1 MTMQDDNQLGN
12 YLRERRQRLDA
23 AKLGYTLLR
32 RRTPGLR
39 QEEVAVRACVSTT
52 WYTWLEQG
60 RGGAPSEDVLERLAK
75 ALELSAAVRDHLFL
89 LAQNR
94 LPGVTWQAGV
104 EVSPSLQRVL
114 DSITHSPA
122 LVKTAEWQVVAW
134 NHAATKVFVDYA
146 QLPPEQRN
154 ILLMMFRNEEMKKRL
169 PDWHKVTRGMVA
181 NFRADVP
188 TCRRADVARTGASE
202 HVRMLVEELS
212 VMSETFRQLWQSQ
225 EVSQHGKGIKQ
236 LWLPDEG
243 VLELEYSTFA
253 VEGKPGLSLVVFNP
267 RQQHDRDCVAR
278 LLLR

>member
-1 MTMQDDNQLGN
+1 MTQQDDNVLGN

-39 QEEVAVRACVSTT
+39 REEVAVRACVSTT

-60 RGGAPSEDVLERLAK
+60 RGGAPSEEVLERLAK
-75 ALELSAAVRDHLFL
+75 ALELSAAERDHLFL

-104 EVSPSLQRVL
+104 NVSASLQRVL
-114 DSITHSPA
+114 DSMEHTPA

-134 NHAATKVFVDYA
+134 NRAATKVFVDYA
-146 QLPPEQRN
+146 ELPPEQRN

-169 PDWHKVTRGMVA
+169 PDWHQVTRGMVA
-181 NFRADVP
+181 NF
-188 TCRRADVARTGASE
+188 RADVARTGASE
-202 HVRMLVEELS
+202 HVRALVEELS
-212 VMSETFRQLWQSQ
+212 EMSETFRQLWQSQ
-225 EVSQHGKGIKQ
+225 EVSQHGEGIKQ

-267 RQQHDRDCVAR
+267 RQQRDRDCVAR
-278 LLLR
+278 LMTRP

>member
-1 MTMQDDNQLGN
+1 MPQQDDNLLGN

-23 AKLGYTLLR
+23 GKLGYPLLR

-39 QEEVAVRACVSTT
+39 REEVAVRACVSTT

-60 RGGAPSEDVLERLAK
+60 RGGAPSEEVLERLAK
-75 ALELSAAVRDHLFL
+75 ALELSAAERDHLFL

-104 EVSPSLQRVL
+104 DVSPSLQRVL
-114 DSITHSPA
+114 DSMTHTPA

-154 ILLMMFRNEEMKKRL
+154 ILLMMFSNEEMKKRL
-169 PDWHKVTRGMVA
+169 PDWHQVTRGMVA
-181 NFRADVP
+181 NF
-188 TCRRADVARTGASE
+188 RADVARTGASE
-202 HVRMLVEELS
+202 HVRALVDELCA
-212 VMSETFRQLWQSQ
+212 MSETFRQLWQSQ
-225 EVSQHGKGIKQ
+225 EVSQHGEGIKQ

-267 RQQHDRDCVAR
+267 RLQRDCETVAR
-278 LLLR
+278 LMARP

>member
-1 MTMQDDNQLGN
+1 MTQQDDNLLGN

-39 QEEVAVRACVSTT
+39 REEVAVRACVSTT

-60 RGGAPSEDVLERLAK
+60 RGGAPSEEVLERLAR
-75 ALELSAAVRDHLFL
+75 ALELSAAERDHLFL

-104 EVSPSLQRVL
+104 DVSPSLQRVL
-114 DSITHSPA
+114 DSMENTPA

-134 NHAATKVFVDYA
+134 NRAATKVFVDYA
-146 QLPPEQRN
+146 ELPPAQRN

-181 NFRADVP
+181 NFRADV
-188 TCRRADVARTGASE
+188 ARTGASE
-202 HVRMLVEELS
+202 HVRALVEELCE
-212 VMSETFRQLWQSQ
+212 MSDTFRQLWQSQ
-225 EVSQHGKGIKQ
+225 EVSQHGEGIKQ

-278 LLLR
+278 LMARP

>member
-1 MTMQDDNQLGN
+1 MTQQDDNVLGN

-23 AKLGYTLLR
+23 TKLGYPLLR

-39 QEEVAVRACVSTT
+39 REEVAVRACVSTT

-60 RGGAPSEDVLERLAK
+60 RGGAPSEEVLERLAK
-75 ALELSAAVRDHLFL
+75 ALELSAAERDHLFL

-104 EVSPSLQRVL
+104 DVSPSLQRVL
-114 DSITHSPA
+114 DSMEHSPA

-134 NHAATKVFVDYA
+134 NRAATKVFVDYA
-146 QLPPEQRN
+146 ELPPEQRN

-169 PDWHKVTRGMVA
+169 PDWQQVTRGMVA
-181 NFRADVP
+181 NF
-188 TCRRADVARTGASE
+188 RADVARTGASE
-202 HVRMLVEELS
+202 HVRALVEELS
-212 VMSETFRQLWQSQ
+212 AMSETFRQLWQSQ
-225 EVSQHGKGIKQ
+225 EVSQHGEGIKQ
-236 LWLPDEG
+236 MWLPDEG

-267 RQQHDRDCVAR
+267 RQQQDRDCVAR
-278 LLLR
+278 LMARP

>member
-1 MTMQDDNQLGN
+1 MTSQDDNQLGN

-39 QEEVAVRACVSTT
+39 REEVAVRACVSTT

-60 RGGAPSEDVLERLAK
+60 RGGAPSEEVLERLAR
-75 ALELSAAVRDHLFL
+75 ALELSAAERDHLFL

-104 EVSPSLQRVL
+104 DVSPSLQRVL
-114 DSITHSPA
+114 DSMENTPA

-134 NHAATKVFVDYA
+134 NRAATKVFVDYA
-146 QLPPEQRN
+146 ELPPAQRN

-181 NFRADVP
+181 NFRADV
-188 TCRRADVARTGASE
+188 ARTGASE
-202 HVRMLVEELS
+202 HVRALVDELCE
-212 VMSETFRQLWQSQ
+212 MSDTFRQLWQSQ
-225 EVSQHGKGIKQ
+225 EVSQHGEGIKQ

-243 VLELEYSTFA
+243 MLELEYSTFA

-267 RQQHDRDCVAR
+267 RQQHDRECVAR
-278 LLLR
+278 LMARP

>member
-1 MTMQDDNQLGN
+1 MTQQDDNLLGN

-23 AKLGYTLLR
+23 GKLGYPLLR

-39 QEEVAVRACVSTT
+39 REEVAVRACVSTT

-60 RGGAPSEDVLERLAK
+60 RGGAPSEEVLERLSK
-75 ALELSAAVRDHLFL
+75 ALELSAAERDHLFL

-104 EVSPSLQRVL
+104 DVSPSLQRVL
-114 DSITHSPA
+114 DSMTHTPA

-154 ILLMMFRNEEMKKRL
+154 ILLMMFSNEEMKKRL
-169 PDWHKVTRGMVA
+169 PDWHQVTRNMVA
-181 NFRADVP
+181 NF
-188 TCRRADVARTGASE
+188 RADVARTGASE
-202 HVRMLVEELS
+202 HVRTLVEELS
-212 VMSETFRQLWQSQ
+212 AMSETFRQLWQSQ
-225 EVSQHGKGIKQ
+225 EVSQHGEGIKQ

-267 RQQHDRDCVAR
+267 RLPRGRETVAR
-278 LLLR
+278 LMARP

>member
-1 MTMQDDNQLGN
+1 MTQQDDNVLGN

-39 QEEVAVRACVSTT
+39 REEVAVRACVSTT

-60 RGGAPSEDVLERLAK
+60 RGGAPSEEVLERLAK
-75 ALELSAAVRDHLFL
+75 ALELSAAERDHLFL

-94 LPGVTWQAGV
+94 LPGVTWQAGID
-104 EVSPSLQRVL
+104 VSPSLQRVL
-114 DSITHSPA
+114 DSMENTPA

-134 NHAATKVFVDYA
+134 NRAATKVFVDYA
-146 QLPPEQRN
+146 ELPPAQRN

-181 NFRADVP
+181 NFRADV
-188 TCRRADVARTGASE
+188 ARTGASE
-202 HVRMLVEELS
+202 HVRALVDELCE
-212 VMSETFRQLWQSQ
+212 MSETFRQLWQSQ
-225 EVSQHGKGIKQ
+225 EVSQHGEGIKQ

-278 LLLR
+278 LMARS

>member
-1 MTMQDDNQLGN
+1 MTPQDDNLLGN

-39 QEEVAVRACVSTT
+39 REEVAVRACVSTT

-60 RGGAPSEDVLERLAK
+60 RGGAPSEEVLERLAR
-75 ALELSAAVRDHLFL
+75 ALELSAAERDHLFL

-104 EVSPSLQRVL
+104 DVSPSLQRVL
-114 DSITHSPA
+114 DSMENTPA

-134 NHAATKVFVDYA
+134 NRAATKVFVDYA
-146 QLPPEQRN
+146 ELLPAQRN

-181 NFRADVP
+181 NFRADV
-188 TCRRADVARTGASE
+188 ARTGASE
-202 HVRMLVEELS
+202 HVRALVEELCE
-212 VMSETFRQLWQSQ
+212 MSDTFRQLWQSQ
-225 EVSQHGKGIKQ
+225 EVSQHGEGIKQ

-243 VLELEYSTFA
+243 VLEMEYSTFA

-267 RQQHDRDCVAR
+267 RQQHDRECVAR
-278 LLLR
+278 LMARP

>member
-1 MTMQDDNQLGN
+1 MPLQDDNLLGN

-23 AKLGYTLLR
+23 GKLGYPLLR

-39 QEEVAVRACVSTT
+39 REEVAVRACVSTT

-60 RGGAPSEDVLERLAK
+60 RGGAPSEEVLERLAK
-75 ALELSAAVRDHLFL
+75 ALELSAAERDHLFL

-104 EVSPSLQRVL
+104 DVSPSLQRVL
-114 DSITHSPA
+114 DSMTHTPA

-154 ILLMMFRNEEMKKRL
+154 ILLMMFSNEEMKKRL
-169 PDWHKVTRGMVA
+169 PDWHHVTRGMVA
-181 NFRADVP
+181 NF
-188 TCRRADVARTGASE
+188 RADVARTGASE
-202 HVRMLVEELS
+202 HVRALVDELS
-212 VMSETFRQLWQSQ
+212 EMSETFRLLWQSQ
-225 EVSQHGKGIKQ
+225 EVSQHGEGIKQ

-267 RQQHDRDCVAR
+267 RLQRDCETVAR
-278 LLLR
+278 LMARP

>member
-1 MTMQDDNQLGN
+1 MTQQDDNVLGN

-39 QEEVAVRACVSTT
+39 REEVAVRACVSTT

-60 RGGAPSEDVLERLAK
+60 RGGAPSEEVLERLAR
-75 ALELSAAVRDHLFL
+75 ALELSAAERDHLFL

-104 EVSPSLQRVL
+104 DVSPSLQRVL
-114 DSITHSPA
+114 DSMENTPA

-134 NHAATKVFVDYA
+134 NRAATKVFVDYA
-146 QLPPEQRN
+146 ELPPDQRN

-181 NFRADVP
+181 NFRADV
-188 TCRRADVARTGASE
+188 ARTGASE
-202 HVRMLVEELS
+202 HVRALVDELCEIS
-212 VMSETFRQLWQSQ
+212 DTFRQLWQSQ
-225 EVSQHGKGIKQ
+225 EVSQHGEGIKQ

-278 LLLR
+278 MMARP

>member
-1 MTMQDDNQLGN
+1 MTSQDDNQLGN

-39 QEEVAVRACVSTT
+39 REEVAVRACVSTT

-60 RGGAPSEDVLERLAK
+60 RGGAPSEEVLERLAR
-75 ALELSAAVRDHLFL
+75 ALELSAAERDHLFL

-104 EVSPSLQRVL
+104 DVSPSLQRVL
-114 DSITHSPA
+114 DSMENTPA

-134 NHAATKVFVDYA
+134 NRAATKVFVDYA
-146 QLPPEQRN
+146 ELPPAQRN

-181 NFRADVP
+181 NFRADV
-188 TCRRADVARTGASE
+188 ARTGASE
-202 HVRMLVEELS
+202 HVRALVEELCE
-212 VMSETFRQLWQSQ
+212 MSDTFRQLWQSQ
-225 EVSQHGKGIKQ
+225 EVSQHGEGIKQ

-267 RQQHDRDCVAR
+267 RQQHDRECVAR
-278 LLLR
+278 LMARP

>member
-1 MTMQDDNQLGN
+1 MTPQDDNLLGN

-39 QEEVAVRACVSTT
+39 REEVAVRACVSTT

-60 RGGAPSEDVLERLAK
+60 RGGAPSEEVLERLAR
-75 ALELSAAVRDHLFL
+75 ALELSAAERDHLFL

-104 EVSPSLQRVL
+104 DVSPSLQRVL
-114 DSITHSPA
+114 DSMENTPA

-134 NHAATKVFVDYA
+134 NLAATKVFVDYA
-146 QLPPEQRN
+146 ELPPAQRN

-181 NFRADVP
+181 NFRADV
-188 TCRRADVARTGASE
+188 ARTGASE
-202 HVRMLVEELS
+202 HVRALVDELCE
-212 VMSETFRQLWQSQ
+212 MSDTFRQLWQSQ
-225 EVSQHGKGIKQ
+225 EVSQHGEGIKQ

-278 LLLR
+278 LMARP

>member
-1 MTMQDDNQLGN
+1 MTQQDDNVLGN

-39 QEEVAVRACVSTT
+39 REEVAVRACVSTT

-60 RGGAPSEDVLERLAK
+60 RGGAPSEEVLERLAK
-75 ALELSAAVRDHLFL
+75 ALELSAAERDHLFL

-104 EVSPSLQRVL
+104 DVSPSLQRVL
-114 DSITHSPA
+114 DSMEHTPA

-134 NHAATKVFVDYA
+134 NRAATKVFVDYA
-146 QLPPEQRN
+146 ELPPEQRN
-154 ILLMMFRNEEMKKRL
+154 ILLMMFRYEEMEKRL
-169 PDWHKVTRGMVA
+169 PDWHQVTRGMVA
-181 NFRADVP
+181 NF
-188 TCRRADVARTGASE
+188 RADVARTGASE
-202 HVRMLVEELS
+202 HVRALVEELS
-212 VMSETFRQLWQSQ
+212 EMSETFRQLWQSQ
-225 EVSQHGKGIKQ
+225 EVSQHGEGIKQ

-267 RQQHDRDCVAR
+267 RQQRDRDCVAR
-278 LLLR
+278 LMTRP

>member
-1 MTMQDDNQLGN
+1 MTPQDDNLLGN

-39 QEEVAVRACVSTT
+39 REEVAVRACVSTT

-60 RGGAPSEDVLERLAK
+60 RGGAPSEEVLERLAR
-75 ALELSAAVRDHLFL
+75 ALELSAAERDHLFL

-104 EVSPSLQRVL
+104 DVSPSLQRVL
-114 DSITHSPA
+114 DSMENTPA

-134 NHAATKVFVDYA
+134 NRAATKVFVDYA
-146 QLPPEQRN
+146 ELPPAQRN

-169 PDWHKVTRGMVA
+169 PDWHKVSRGMVA
-181 NFRADVP
+181 NF
-188 TCRRADVARTGASE
+188 RADVARTGASE
-202 HVRMLVEELS
+202 HVRALVEELCE
-212 VMSETFRQLWQSQ
+212 MSDTFRQLWQSQ
-225 EVSQHGKGIKQ
+225 EVSQHGEGVKQ

-243 VLELEYSTFA
+243 VLEMEYSTFA

-267 RQQHDRDCVAR
+267 RQQHDRECVAR
-278 LLLR
+278 LMARP

>member
-1 MTMQDDNQLGN
+1 MTQQDDNVLGN

-39 QEEVAVRACVSTT
+39 REEVAVRACVSTT

-60 RGGAPSEDVLERLAK
+60 RGGAPSEEVLERLAK
-75 ALELSAAVRDHLFL
+75 ALELSAAERDHLFL

-104 EVSPSLQRVL
+104 DVSPSLQRVL
-114 DSITHSPA
+114 DSMEHTPA

-134 NHAATKVFVDYA
+134 NRAATKVFVDYA
-146 QLPPEQRN
+146 ELPPEQRN

-169 PDWHKVTRGMVA
+169 PDWHQVTRGMVA
-181 NFRADVP
+181 NF
-188 TCRRADVARTGASE
+188 RADVARTGASE
-202 HVRMLVEELS
+202 HVRALVEELS
-212 VMSETFRQLWQSQ
+212 EMSETFRQLWQSQ
-225 EVSQHGKGIKQ
+225 EVSQHGEGIKQ

-267 RQQHDRDCVAR
+267 RQQRDRDCVAR
-278 LLLR
+278 LMKRP

>member
-1 MTMQDDNQLGN
+1 MTQQDDNVLGN

-39 QEEVAVRACVSTT
+39 REEVAVRACVSTT

-60 RGGAPSEDVLERLAK
+60 RGGAPSEEVLERLAR
-75 ALELSAAVRDHLFL
+75 ALELSAAERDHLFL

-104 EVSPSLQRVL
+104 DVSPSLQRVL
-114 DSITHSPA
+114 DSMENTPA

-134 NHAATKVFVDYA
+134 NRAATKVFVDYA
-146 QLPPEQRN
+146 ELPPAQRN

-181 NFRADVP
+181 NFRADV
-188 TCRRADVARTGASE
+188 ARTGASE
-202 HVRMLVEELS
+202 HVRALVEQLCE
-212 VMSETFRQLWQSQ
+212 MSDTFRQLWQSQ
-225 EVSQHGKGIKQ
+225 EVSQHGEGIKQ

-278 LLLR
+278 LMARP

>member
-1 MTMQDDNQLGN
+1 MTMQDDNVLGN

-23 AKLGYTLLR
+23 AKLGYPLLR

-39 QEEVAVRACVSTT
+39 REEVAVRACVSTT

-60 RGGAPSEDVLERLAK
+60 RGGAPSEEVLERLAK
-75 ALELSAAVRDHLFL
+75 ALELSAAERDHLFL

-104 EVSPSLQRVL
+104 DVSPSLQRVL
-114 DSITHSPA
+114 DSMENTPA
-122 LVKTAEWQVVAW
+122 LIKTAEWQVVAW
-134 NHAATKVFVDYA
+134 NRAATKVFVDYA
-146 QLPPEQRN
+146 ELPPEQRN

-169 PDWHKVTRGMVA
+169 PDWHRVTRGMVA
-181 NFRADVP
+181 NFRADV
-188 TCRRADVARTGASE
+188 ARTGATE
-202 HVRMLVEELS
+202 HVRALVEELS
-212 VMSETFRQLWQSQ
+212 EMSETFRQLWLSQ
-225 EVSQHGKGIKQ
+225 EVSQHGEGLKQ

-278 LLLR
+278 LMARP

>member
-1 MTMQDDNQLGN
+1 MTSQDDNQLGN

-39 QEEVAVRACVSTT
+39 REEVAVRACVSTT

-60 RGGAPSEDVLERLAK
+60 RGGAPSEEVLERLAR
-75 ALELSAAVRDHLFL
+75 ALELSAAERDHLFL

-104 EVSPSLQRVL
+104 DVSPSLQRVL
-114 DSITHSPA
+114 DSMENTPA

-134 NHAATKVFVDYA
+134 NRAATKVFVDYA
-146 QLPPEQRN
+146 ELPPAQRN

-169 PDWHKVTRGMVA
+169 PDWHKVSRGMVA
-181 NFRADVP
+181 NF
-188 TCRRADVARTGASE
+188 RADVARTGASE
-202 HVRMLVEELS
+202 HVRALVEELCELS
-212 VMSETFRQLWQSQ
+212 DTFRQLWQSQ
-225 EVSQHGKGIKQ
+225 EVSQHGEGIKQ

-267 RQQHDRDCVAR
+267 RQQHDRECVAR
-278 LLLR
+278 LMARP

>member
-1 MTMQDDNQLGN
+1 MTQQDDNVLGN

-39 QEEVAVRACVSTT
+39 REEVAVRACVSTT

-60 RGGAPSEDVLERLAK
+60 RGGAPSEEVLERLAR
-75 ALELSAAVRDHLFL
+75 ALELSAAERDHLFL

-104 EVSPSLQRVL
+104 DVSPSLQRVL
-114 DSITHSPA
+114 DSMENTPA

-134 NHAATKVFVDYA
+134 NRAATKVFVDYA
-146 QLPPEQRN
+146 ELPPAQRN

-181 NFRADVP
+181 NFRADV
-188 TCRRADVARTGASE
+188 ARTGASE
-202 HVRMLVEELS
+202 HVRALVDELCE
-212 VMSETFRQLWQSQ
+212 MSDTFRQLWQSQ
-225 EVSQHGKGIKQ
+225 EVSQHGEGIKQ

-267 RQQHDRDCVAR
+267 RQQHDRDCVSRLMAR
-278 LLLR
+278 P

>member
-1 MTMQDDNQLGN
+1 MTSQDDNQLGN

-39 QEEVAVRACVSTT
+39 REEVAVRACVSTT

-60 RGGAPSEDVLERLAK
+60 SGGAPSEEVLERLAR
-75 ALELSAAVRDHLFL
+75 ALELSAAERDHLFL

-104 EVSPSLQRVL
+104 DVSPSLQRVL
-114 DSITHSPA
+114 DSMENTPA

-134 NHAATKVFVDYA
+134 NRAATKVFVDYA
-146 QLPPEQRN
+146 ELPPAQRN

-181 NFRADVP
+181 NFRADV
-188 TCRRADVARTGASE
+188 ARTGASE
-202 HVRMLVEELS
+202 HVRALVEELCE
-212 VMSETFRQLWQSQ
+212 MSDTFRQLWQSQ
-225 EVSQHGKGIKQ
+225 EVSQHGEGIKQ

-267 RQQHDRDCVAR
+267 RQQHDRECVAR
-278 LLLR
+278 LMARP

>member
-1 MTMQDDNQLGN
+1 MTQQDDNVLGN

-39 QEEVAVRACVSTT
+39 REEVAVRACVSTT

-60 RGGAPSEDVLERLAK
+60 RGGAPSEEVLERLAK
-75 ALELSAAVRDHLFL
+75 ALELSPAERDHLFL

-94 LPGVTWQAGV
+94 LPGVTWQAGID
-104 EVSPSLQRVL
+104 VSPSLQRVL
-114 DSITHSPA
+114 DSMENTPA

-134 NHAATKVFVDYA
+134 NRAATKVFVDYA
-146 QLPPEQRN
+146 ELPPAQRN

-169 PDWHKVTRGMVA
+169 PDWYKVTRGMVA
-181 NFRADVP
+181 NFRADV
-188 TCRRADVARTGASE
+188 ARTGASE
-202 HVRMLVEELS
+202 HVRALVDELCE
-212 VMSETFRQLWQSQ
+212 MSETFRQLWQSQ
-225 EVSQHGKGIKQ
+225 EVSQHGEGIKQ

-278 LLLR
+278 LMARS

>member
-1 MTMQDDNQLGN
+1 MTPQDDNQFGN

-39 QEEVAVRACVSTT
+39 REEVAVRACVSTT

-60 RGGAPSEDVLERLAK
+60 RGGAPSEEVLERLAR
-75 ALELSAAVRDHLFL
+75 ALELSAAERDHLFL

-104 EVSPSLQRVL
+104 DVSPSLQRVL
-114 DSITHSPA
+114 DSMENTPA

-134 NHAATKVFVDYA
+134 NRAATKVFVDYA
-146 QLPPEQRN
+146 ELPPAQRN

-181 NFRADVP
+181 NFRADV
-188 TCRRADVARTGASE
+188 ARTGASE
-202 HVRMLVEELS
+202 HVRALVEELCE
-212 VMSETFRQLWQSQ
+212 MSDTFRQLWQSQ
-225 EVSQHGKGIKQ
+225 EVSQHGEGIKQ

-267 RQQHDRDCVAR
+267 RQQHDRECVAR
-278 LLLR
+278 LMARP

>member
-1 MTMQDDNQLGN
+1 MTMQDDNVLGN

-23 AKLGYTLLR
+23 AKLGYPLLR

-39 QEEVAVRACVSTT
+39 REEVAVRACVSTT

-60 RGGAPSEDVLERLAK
+60 RGGAPSEEVLERLAK
-75 ALELSAAVRDHLFL
+75 ALELSAAERDHLFL

-104 EVSPSLQRVL
+104 DVSPSLQRVL
-114 DSITHSPA
+114 DSMENTPA
-122 LVKTAEWQVVAW
+122 LIKTAEWQVVAW
-134 NHAATKVFVDYA
+134 NRAATKVFVDYA
-146 QLPPEQRN
+146 ELPPEQRN

-169 PDWHKVTRGMVA
+169 PDWHRVTRGMVA
-181 NFRADVP
+181 NFRADV
-188 TCRRADVARTGASE
+188 ARTGATE
-202 HVRMLVEELS
+202 HVRALVEELS
-212 VMSETFRQLWQSQ
+212 EMSETFRQLWLSQ
-225 EVSQHGKGIKQ
+225 EVSQHGEGLKQ

-278 LLLR
+278 LMARS

>member
-1 MTMQDDNQLGN
+1 MTMQDDNLLGN

-39 QEEVAVRACVSTT
+39 REEVAVRACVSTT

-60 RGGAPSEDVLERLAK
+60 RGGAPSEDVLERLAN
-75 ALELSAAVRDHLFL
+75 ALELSAAERDHLFL

-114 DSITHSPA
+114 DSMTHTPA
-122 LVKTAEWQVVAW
+122 LIKTAEWQVVAW

-146 QLPPEQRN
+146 QLPAAQRN
-154 ILLMMFRNEEMKKRL
+154 ILLMMFRDEEMKKRL

-181 NFRADVP
+181 NFRADV
-188 TCRRADVARTGASE
+188 ARTGASE
-202 HVRMLVEELS
+202 HVRVLVEELS
-212 VMSETFRQLWQSQ
+212 ALSETFRQLWQSQ
-225 EVSQHGKGIKQ
+225 EVSQHGEGIKQ

-253 VEGKPGLSLVVFNP
+253 VEGKPGLSMVIFNP
-267 RQQHDRDCVAR
+267 RQQRDRDCVAR
-278 LLLR
+278 LLLAE

>member
-1 MTMQDDNQLGN
+1 MTQQDDNVLGN

-39 QEEVAVRACVSTT
+39 REEVAVRACVSTT

-60 RGGAPSEDVLERLAK
+60 RGGAPSEEVLERLAR
-75 ALELSAAVRDHLFL
+75 ALELSAAERDHLFL

-104 EVSPSLQRVL
+104 DVSPSLQRVL
-114 DSITHSPA
+114 DSMENTPA

-134 NHAATKVFVDYA
+134 NRAATKVFVDYA
-146 QLPPEQRN
+146 ELPPAQRN
-154 ILLMMFRNEEMKKRL
+154 ILLMMFRNEEMKERL
-169 PDWHKVTRGMVA
+169 PDWYKVTRGMVA
-181 NFRADVP
+181 NFRADV
-188 TCRRADVARTGASE
+188 ARTGASK
-202 HVRMLVEELS
+202 HVRALVEELCE
-212 VMSETFRQLWQSQ
+212 MSDTFRQLWQSQ
-225 EVSQHGKGIKQ
+225 EVSQHGEGIKQ

-278 LLLR
+278 MMACP

>member
-1 MTMQDDNQLGN
+1 MTMQNDNLLGN

-39 QEEVAVRACVSTT
+39 REEVAVRACVSTT

-60 RGGAPSEDVLERLAK
+60 RGGAPSEDVLERLAN
-75 ALELSAAVRDHLFL
+75 ALELSAAERDHLFL

-114 DSITHSPA
+114 DSMTHTPA
-122 LVKTAEWQVVAW
+122 LIKTAEWQVVAW

-146 QLPPEQRN
+146 QLPAAQRN
-154 ILLMMFRNEEMKKRL
+154 ILLMMFRDEEMKKRL

-181 NFRADVP
+181 NFRADV
-188 TCRRADVARTGASE
+188 ARTGASE
-202 HVRMLVEELS
+202 HVRVLVEELS
-212 VMSETFRQLWQSQ
+212 AISETFRQLWQSQ
-225 EVSQHGKGIKQ
+225 EVSQHGEGIKQ

-253 VEGKPGLSLVVFNP
+253 VEGKPGLSMVVFNP
-267 RQQHDRDCVAR
+267 RQQRDRDCVAR
-278 LLLR
+278 LLLAE

>member
-1 MTMQDDNQLGN
+1 MTQQDDNLLGN

-39 QEEVAVRACVSTT
+39 REEVAVRACVSTT

-60 RGGAPSEDVLERLAK
+60 RGGAPSEEVLERLAR
-75 ALELSAAVRDHLFL
+75 ALELSAAERNHLFL

-104 EVSPSLQRVL
+104 DVSPSLQRVL
-114 DSITHSPA
+114 DSMENTPA

-134 NHAATKVFVDYA
+134 NRAATKVFVDYA
-146 QLPPEQRN
+146 ELPPAQRN

-181 NFRADVP
+181 NFRADV
-188 TCRRADVARTGASE
+188 ARTGASE
-202 HVRMLVEELS
+202 HVRALVDELCE
-212 VMSETFRQLWQSQ
+212 MSDTFRQLWQSQ
-225 EVSQHGKGIKQ
+225 EVSQHGEGIKQ

-278 LLLR
+278 LMARP

>member
-1 MTMQDDNQLGN
+1 MTSQDDNQLGN

-39 QEEVAVRACVSTT
+39 REEVAVRACVSTT

-60 RGGAPSEDVLERLAK
+60 RGGAPSEEVLERLAR
-75 ALELSAAVRDHLFL
+75 ALELSAAERDHLFL

-104 EVSPSLQRVL
+104 DVSPSLQRVL
-114 DSITHSPA
+114 DSMENTPA

-134 NHAATKVFVDYA
+134 NRAATKVFVDYA
-146 QLPPEQRN
+146 ELPPAQRN

-181 NFRADVP
+181 NFRADV
-188 TCRRADVARTGASE
+188 ARTGASE
-202 HVRMLVEELS
+202 HVRALVEELCE
-212 VMSETFRQLWQSQ
+212 MSDTFRQLWQSQ
-225 EVSQHGKGIKQ
+225 EVSQHGEGVKQ

-267 RQQHDRDCVAR
+267 RQQHDRECVAR
-278 LLLR
+278 LMARP

>member
-1 MTMQDDNQLGN
+1 MTQQDDNVLGN

-39 QEEVAVRACVSTT
+39 REEVAVRACVSTT

-60 RGGAPSEDVLERLAK
+60 RGGAPSEEVLERLAR
-75 ALELSAAVRDHLFL
+75 ALELSAAERDHLFL

-104 EVSPSLQRVL
+104 DVSPSLQRVL
-114 DSITHSPA
+114 DSMENTPA

-134 NHAATKVFVDYA
+134 NRAATKVFVDYA
-146 QLPPEQRN
+146 ELPPAQRN

-181 NFRADVP
+181 NFRADV
-188 TCRRADVARTGASE
+188 ARTGASE
-202 HVRMLVEELS
+202 HVRALVEELCE
-212 VMSETFRQLWQSQ
+212 MSDTFRQLWKSQ
-225 EVSQHGKGIKQ
+225 EVSQHGEGIKQ

-278 LLLR
+278 LMARP

>member
-1 MTMQDDNQLGN
+1 MTQQDDNLLGN

-39 QEEVAVRACVSTT
+39 REEVAVRACVSTT

-60 RGGAPSEDVLERLAK
+60 RGGAPSEEVLERLAR
-75 ALELSAAVRDHLFL
+75 ALELSAAERDHLFL

-104 EVSPSLQRVL
+104 DVSPSLQRVL
-114 DSITHSPA
+114 DSMENTPA

-134 NHAATKVFVDYA
+134 NRAATKVFVDYA
-146 QLPPEQRN
+146 ELPPAQRN

-181 NFRADVP
+181 NFRADV
-188 TCRRADVARTGASE
+188 ARTGASE
-202 HVRMLVEELS
+202 HVRALVDELCE
-212 VMSETFRQLWQSQ
+212 MSDTFRQLWQSQ
-225 EVSQHGKGIKQ
+225 EVSQHGEGIKQ

-278 LLLR
+278 MMARP

>member
-1 MTMQDDNQLGN
+1 MTPQDDNLLGN

-39 QEEVAVRACVSTT
+39 REEVAVRACVSTT

-60 RGGAPSEDVLERLAK
+60 RGGAPSEEVLERLAR
-75 ALELSAAVRDHLFL
+75 ALELSAAERDHLFL

-104 EVSPSLQRVL
+104 DVSPSLQRVL
-114 DSITHSPA
+114 DSMENTPA

-134 NHAATKVFVDYA
+134 NRAATKVFVDYA
-146 QLPPEQRN
+146 ELPPAQRN

-181 NFRADVP
+181 NFRADV
-188 TCRRADVARTGASE
+188 VRTGASE
-202 HVRMLVEELS
+202 HVRALVEELCE
-212 VMSETFRQLWQSQ
+212 MSDTFRQLWQSQ
-225 EVSQHGKGIKQ
+225 EVSQHGEGIKQ

-243 VLELEYSTFA
+243 VLEMEYSTFA

-267 RQQHDRDCVAR
+267 RQQHDRECVAR
-278 LLLR
+278 LMARP

>member
-1 MTMQDDNQLGN
+1 MTQQDDNVLGN

-39 QEEVAVRACVSTT
+39 REEVAVRACVSTT

-60 RGGAPSEDVLERLAK
+60 RGGAPSEELLERLAR
-75 ALELSAAVRDHLFL
+75 ALELSAAERDHLFL

-104 EVSPSLQRVL
+104 DVSPSLQRVL
-114 DSITHSPA
+114 DSMENTPA

-134 NHAATKVFVDYA
+134 NRAATKVFVDYA
-146 QLPPEQRN
+146 ELPPAQRN

-181 NFRADVP
+181 NFRADV
-188 TCRRADVARTGASE
+188 ARTGASE
-202 HVRMLVEELS
+202 HVRALVEELCE
-212 VMSETFRQLWQSQ
+212 MSDTFRQLWQSQ
-225 EVSQHGKGIKQ
+225 EVSQHGEGIKQ

-278 LLLR
+278 LMARP

>member
-1 MTMQDDNQLGN
+1 MTMQDDNVLGN

-23 AKLGYTLLR
+23 AKLGYPLLR

-39 QEEVAVRACVSTT
+39 REEVAVRACVSTT

-60 RGGAPSEDVLERLAK
+60 RGGAPSEEVLERLAK
-75 ALELSAAVRDHLFL
+75 ALELSAAERDHLFL

-104 EVSPSLQRVL
+104 DVSPSLQRVL
-114 DSITHSPA
+114 DSMENTPA
-122 LVKTAEWQVVAW
+122 LIKTAEWQVVAW
-134 NHAATKVFVDYA
+134 NRAATKVFVDYA
-146 QLPPEQRN
+146 ELPLEQRN

-169 PDWHKVTRGMVA
+169 PDWHRVTRGMVA
-181 NFRADVP
+181 NFRADV
-188 TCRRADVARTGASE
+188 ARTGATE
-202 HVRMLVEELS
+202 HVRALVEELS
-212 VMSETFRQLWQSQ
+212 EMSETFRQLWLSQ
-225 EVSQHGKGIKQ
+225 EVSQHGEGLKQ

-278 LLLR
+278 LMARS

>member
-1 MTMQDDNQLGN
+1 MTLQDDNLLGN

-23 AKLGYTLLR
+23 GKRGYPLLR

-39 QEEVAVRACVSTT
+39 REEVAVRACVSTT

-60 RGGAPSEDVLERLAK
+60 RGGAPSEEVLERLSK
-75 ALELSAAVRDHLFL
+75 ALELTAAERDHLFL

-104 EVSPSLQRVL
+104 DVSPSLQRVL
-114 DSITHSPA
+114 DSMTHTPA

-134 NHAATKVFVDYA
+134 NHAATRVFVDYA
-146 QLPPEQRN
+146 ELPPEQRN
-154 ILLMMFRNEEMKKRL
+154 ILLMMFSNEEMKKRL
-169 PDWHKVTRGMVA
+169 PDWHQVTRGMVA
-181 NFRADVP
+181 NFRADV
-188 TCRRADVARTGASE
+188 ARTGASD
-202 HVRMLVEELS
+202 HVRALVEELS
-212 VMSETFRQLWQSQ
+212 EMSETFRQLWQSQ
-225 EVSQHGKGIKQ
+225 EVSQHGEGIKQ

-267 RQQHDRDCVAR
+267 RLPRDRDTVAR
-278 LLLR
+278 LMARP

>member
-1 MTMQDDNQLGN
+1 MTSQDDNQLGN

-39 QEEVAVRACVSTT
+39 REEVAVRACVSTT

-60 RGGAPSEDVLERLAK
+60 RGGAPSEEVLERLAR
-75 ALELSAAVRDHLFL
+75 ALELSAAERDHLFL

-104 EVSPSLQRVL
+104 DVSPSLQRVL
-114 DSITHSPA
+114 DSMENTPA

-134 NHAATKVFVDYA
+134 NRAATKVFVDYA
-146 QLPPEQRN
+146 ELPPAQRN

-181 NFRADVP
+181 NFRADV
-188 TCRRADVARTGASE
+188 ARTGASE
-202 HVRMLVEELS
+202 HVRALVEELCE
-212 VMSETFRQLWQSQ
+212 MSDTFRQLWQSQ
-225 EVSQHGKGIKQ
+225 EVSQHGEGIKQ

-243 VLELEYSTFA
+243 MLELEYSTFA

-267 RQQHDRDCVAR
+267 RQQHDRECVAR
-278 LLLR
+278 LMARP

>member
-1 MTMQDDNQLGN
+1 MTQQDDNLLGN

-39 QEEVAVRACVSTT
+39 REEVAVRACVSTT

-60 RGGAPSEDVLERLAK
+60 RGGAPSEELLERLAR
-75 ALELSAAVRDHLFL
+75 ALELSAAERDHLFL

-104 EVSPSLQRVL
+104 DVSPSLQRVL
-114 DSITHSPA
+114 DSMENTPA

-134 NHAATKVFVDYA
+134 NRAATKVFVDYA
-146 QLPPEQRN
+146 ELPPAQRN

-181 NFRADVP
+181 NFRADV
-188 TCRRADVARTGASE
+188 ARTGASE
-202 HVRMLVEELS
+202 HVRALVEELCE
-212 VMSETFRQLWQSQ
+212 MSDTFRQLWQSQ
-225 EVSQHGKGIKQ
+225 EVSQHGEGIKQ

-278 LLLR
+278 LMARP